1 MPYSDSEKKKE
12 YNKAYYQ
19 RNKARINADR
29 IITYVKNDKQRCV
42 RQKTILKYDEA
53 FDNNQL
59 AFLDNLV
66 QNCKIER
73 KQLYE
78 MPSPHSIVEAPI
90 IRDIPFVQKIPPER
104 FFSENKNKDTF
115 TTDEVRTVIH
125 GSRTV
130 NNGRTEKSYYDK
142 ADAIMTKFELDRKI
156 GLWSDAYEKGFDE
169 IIEVLSVYKN
179 PSGYIVV
186 LLYIYTN
193 EVIN

>member
-1 MPYSDSEKKKE
+1 MPPP
-12 YNKAYYQ
+12 Q
-19 RNKARINADR
+19 
-29 IITYVKNDKQRCV
+29 
-42 RQKTILKYDEA
+42 
-53 FDNNQL
+53 
-59 AFLDNLV
+59 
-66 QNCKIER
+66 
-73 KQLYE
+73 
-78 MPSPHSIVEAPI
+78 PIVEAPI
-90 IRDIPFVQKIPPER
+90 PNIPFVRKLPAER

-115 TTDEVRTVIH
+115 TIDEVRTVIH

-186 LLYIYTN
+186 LLYIYERSDKLKAIVDKQDKTKELLKKLQEEYKDSQDREKVANRATKKADNTN
-193 EVIN
+193 YIQHYKDCLLLKMSLLTRNTQVESILSV

>member
-1 MPYSDSEKKKE
+1 MPYSDPEKKKE
-12 YNKAYYQ
+12 YNLAYYQ

-29 IITYVKNDKQRCV
+29 ILTDVKNDKHRCV
-42 RQKTILKYDEA
+42 RQKTLLKYDEA
-53 FDNNQL
+53 FDYNQL
-59 AFLDNLV
+59 SFLDNLV

-78 MPSPHSIVEAPI
+78 MPPPQPIVEAPI
-90 IRDIPFVQKIPPER
+90 IPNIPFVQKLPAER

-115 TTDEVRTVIH
+115 TIDEVRTVIH
-125 GSRTV
+125 GNRTV

-142 ADAIMTKFELDRKI
+142 ANAIMTKFGLDRNI
-156 GLWSDAYEKGFDE
+156 GLWSNVYEKGFDE